1 MFDRLKQCQM
11 ALVTAG
17 IFTVVLSTSLSLAQQ
32 VSAPTNPVPLE
43 ALFRE
48 PEFRQVT
55 LSPDGRHIAVT
66 LPEGDRTVLVV
77 LKIGSKKPLSRWDF
91 GASQHISN
99 VYWVNDQRVL
109 FGVAEKKGSLDSQ
122 QPTPDLYASDI
133 DGSKRIEIPNGNIY
147 QILGR
152 TKEDPYVLWA
162 QRSIE
167 QAFLF
172 KLDTRDGRTNA
183 VASAPLEFGSFLL
196 DHDEQVRYA
205 IGRVK
210 NNVLRT
216 LQRKGNEWIT
226 LSETE
231 LGGDDFLTPIAFD
244 ADNRR
249 VFMSSSENG
258 APRKIILRDPQT
270 GATEVVSQNE
280 ISDPIGQVMSG
291 DEKHMLAIEYQ
302 PDRYTVDVINT
313 EHAEGRAI
321 AGLIKAFPNH
331 SLDFGNSSRDG
342 RLRIFRAFND
352 TDPGAFYLFDT
363 QKGTATFLLSSRPW
377 LSPESM
383 ATARPISFRA
393 RDGLQIHGYL
403 TTPRGNPNAR
413 LPMVVV
419 VHGGPHGP
427 RDNWGF
433 DPEAQ
438 ALATRG
444 YAVLQINFRGSGG
457 YGQAFERA
465 GYRRWGT
472 AMQDD
477 LTDGVRWAVDQGIA
491 DQDRVCIYGGSYG
504 GYAALMSP
512 IREQTLYRCA
522 IGYVGVYS
530 MPMMFDKGDVPRSAA
545 GRNFLKRVL
554 PESEDERK
562 AQSPAFNVNK
572 INIPVML
579 VHGGKDE
586 RVPIEQMDFLI
597 RQMEKAGKKPEQI
610 LVKPKEGH
618 GFQNPENNV
627 ELYSKLL
634 DFLDRHLASRK
645 PSL

>member
-1 MFDRLKQCQM
+1 MKSWIRF
-11 ALVTAG
+11 A
-17 IFTVVLSTSLSLAQQ
+17 IVVVSLLASAADAQPTPAPSTPIA
-32 VSAPTNPVPLE
+32 LE

-55 LSPDGRHIAVT
+55 LSPDGQHIAVT
-66 LPEGDRTVLVV
+66 MPEGDRTVLVV
-77 LKIGSKKPLSRWDF
+77 LKIGTKKPLSRWDF
-91 GASQHISN
+91 GATQHIGN
-99 VYWVNDQRVL
+99 VYWVNNQRIL
-109 FGVAEKKGSLDSQ
+109 FGVSEKKGSLDSR

-133 DGSKRIEIPNGNIY
+133 DGSKRIEIPNGNTY

-152 TKEDPYVLWA
+152 TKDDPNVLWA

-172 KLDTRDGRTNA
+172 KLDTRDGRANT

-216 LQRKGNEWIT
+216 LQRQGDNWIT
-226 LSETE
+226 LSEME
-231 LGGDDFLTPIAFD
+231 LGGDDFLMPIAFD

-249 VFMSSSENG
+249 VFMMSSEKG
-258 APRKIILRDPQT
+258 APRKVILKDPQT
-270 GATEVVSQNE
+270 GATEVVSENA
-280 ISDPIGQVMSG
+280 ISDPTEQIMSG
-291 DEKHMLAIEYQ
+291 DERHMLAVEYQ

-313 EHAEGRAI
+313 THPEGRAI
-321 AGLIKAFPNH
+321 AGLIKAFPKH
-331 SLDFGNSSRDG
+331 SLAFGNSSSDG

-352 TDPGAFYLFDT
+352 TDPGAYYLFDL

-383 ATARPISFRA
+383 ATSRPISFKA
-393 RDGLQIHGYL
+393 RDGLALHGYL
-403 TTPRGNPNAR
+403 TTPRGAQGR
-413 LPMVVV
+413 LPMVVL

-427 RDNWGF
+427 RDSWGF
-433 DPEAQ
+433 DPEVQ

-472 AMQDD
+472 TMQDD
-477 LTDGVRWAVDQGIA
+477 LTDGVRWTVEQGVA

-512 IREQTLYRCA
+512 VREQGLYRCA

-530 MPMMFDKGDVPRSAA
+530 LPMMFEKGDIPRSAA

-554 PESEDERK
+554 PESEDEQK
-562 AQSPAFNVNK
+562 AQSPAFNIDK

-579 VHGGKDE
+579 VHGAKDQ
-586 RVPIEQMDFLI
+586 RVPIEQMEFLMS
-597 RQMEKAGKKPEQI
+597 QMKKSGKKPELI

-618 GFQNPENNV
+618 GFQIPENNV
-627 ELYSKLL
+627 ELYTKML
-634 DFLDRHLASRK
+634 DFLDRHLAPRNAT
-645 PSL
+645 P

>member
-1 MFDRLKQCQM
+1 MKSWLVS
-11 ALVTAG
+11 ALVAAS
-17 IFTVVLSTSLSLAQQ
+17 VLISADWAQATSSPST
-32 VSAPTNPVPLE
+32 PVTLE

-55 LSPDGRHIAVT
+55 LSPDGQHIAVT

-77 LKIGSKKPLSRWDF
+77 LKIGTKKPLSRWDF
-91 GASQHISN
+91 GARQHIGN
-99 VYWVNDQRVL
+99 VYWVNNQRIL
-109 FGVAEKKGSLDSQ
+109 FGVSEKKGSLDSR

-133 DGSKRIEIPNGNIY
+133 DGSRRIEIPNGNTY

-172 KLDTRDGRTNA
+172 KLDTRDGRTNT

-216 LQRKGNEWIT
+216 LQRRDNEWIT

-231 LGGDDFLTPIAFD
+231 LGGDDFLSPIAFD

-249 VFMSSSENG
+249 VFMSSSEKG

-270 GATEVVSQNE
+270 GATEVVSQNAV
-280 ISDPIGQVMSG
+280 SDPISQVMSG

-313 EHAEGRAI
+313 QHPEGRAI

-331 SLDFGNSSRDG
+331 SLDFGNSSSDG
-342 RLRIFRAFND
+342 RLRIFRAFSD
-352 TDPGAFYLFDT
+352 TDPGSFYLFDL

-377 LSPESM
+377 LSPGSM
-383 ATARPISFRA
+383 ATARPISFKA

-403 TTPRGNPNAR
+403 TVPRGNQNTR

-472 AMQDD
+472 TMQDD
-477 LTDGVRWAVDQGIA
+477 LTDGVRWAVEQGVA
-491 DQDRVCIYGGSYG
+491 DQDRICIYGGSYG

-512 IREQTLYRCA
+512 IREQALYRCA

-530 MPMMFDKGDVPRSAA
+530 MPMMLEKGDIPRSAF
-545 GRNFLKRVL
+545 GRNYLKRVL
-554 PESEDERK
+554 PESEEEQK
-562 AQSPAFNVNK
+562 AHSPAFNVDK

-597 RQMEKAGKKPEQI
+597 SQMKKAGKRPEQI

-618 GFQNPENNV
+618 GFQIPENNV
-627 ELYSKLL
+627 ELYTKML
-634 DFLDRHLASRK
+634 DFLDRHLAPRK
-645 PSL
+645 PPL